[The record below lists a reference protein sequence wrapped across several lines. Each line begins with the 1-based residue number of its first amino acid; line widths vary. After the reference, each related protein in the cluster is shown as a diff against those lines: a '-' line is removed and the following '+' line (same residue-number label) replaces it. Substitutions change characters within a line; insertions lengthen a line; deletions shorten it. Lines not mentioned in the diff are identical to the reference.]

1 MQTQSTAGI
10 FQPPAHRKG
19 GEQEG
24 FQHTSSQDGMELSR
38 KQSWKAGLSHKGT
51 PMGNVYTSSGSNTHS
66 VPWQHTEVGTP
77 LGASPHP
84 AERPGVR
91 MPSFLETETQAAP
104 SELGCGTF
112 ASSPNKRFMSSV
124 KKILPFY
131 PCDKIISYPL
141 QVHSPFHQ
149 PPPSF
154 CKNLK
159 SRCPPCLPESISP
172 DPDGL

>member
-10 FQPPAHRKG
+10 FQPPAHRKW

-24 FQHTSSQDGMELSR
+24 SQQRSSQDGMELSR
-38 KQSWKAGLSHKGT
+38 KQPRKTGLSCKGT
-51 PMGNVYTSSGSNTHS
+51 PMGNVHTSSGSNTGS

-77 LGASPHP
+77 LGTSPHP

-104 SELGCGTF
+104 SELGCSTF

-141 QVHSPFHQ
+141 QVHSPFYQ

-159 SRCPPCLPESISP
+159 SICPPHLPASISP
-172 DPDGL
+172 DPDGM